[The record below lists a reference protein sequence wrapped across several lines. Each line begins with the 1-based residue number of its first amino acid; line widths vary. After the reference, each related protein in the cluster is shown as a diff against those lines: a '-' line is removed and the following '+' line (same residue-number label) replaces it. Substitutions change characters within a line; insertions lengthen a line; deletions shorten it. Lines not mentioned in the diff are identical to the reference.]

1 MSNDQQAKKLPLA
14 LIKTWVWMMVES
26 KEPQIREKGRSNLIN
41 TFGSLANAN
50 TYITEKLKQ
59 SEPVD

>member
-1 MSNDQQAKKLPLA
+1 MSNNKQAKYPPLA

-41 TFGSLANAN
+41 AFGSLANAN
-50 TYITEKLKQ
+50 TYISEQLKQ
-59 SEPVD
+59 SESVE